1 MLLLFVRYFTM
12 WLSVSWIPDSH
23 PECPYITWS
32 CLEQVSWFTFSSK
45 TDSETGIWVLVYWEV
60 ISRGWRC
67 RNRDQKKKKIWRKSK
82 RHYWVHHFC
91 GQLILLQTFWEG
103 EWHITKNC
111 LTKELES
118 WGICSPT
125 LPHWL
130 QGPSTLSSPEKN
142 CRWREIRVFEGG
154 SLWYIRELSTEAVN
168 DLRVGWG
175 HVHGPDLQQ
184 GRPASSKWKSLPNI
198 LAGHRGSTP
207 ARVFWEVMNRRSV
220 PLLYPA
226 LGWSPCTRKGWVLD
240 PKVWGDWREMVLT
253 VD

>member
-1 MLLLFVRYFTM
+1 MELLRAGVVVHILLQNRL
-12 WLSVSWIPDSH
+12 W
-23 PECPYITWS
+23 
-32 CLEQVSWFTFSSK
+32 
-45 TDSETGIWVLVYWEV
+45 
-60 ISRGWRC
+60 
-67 RNRDQKKKKIWRKSK
+67 NRDLGVSLLGGDLKRVKVQEQRPKKKKIWRKSK

-91 GQLILLQTFWEG
+91 GQLILLQTFWEA

-130 QGPSTLSSPEKN
+130 QGPSMLSSPEKN

-226 LGWSPCTRKGWVLD
+226 LGWSPCTGKGWVLD